1 MNSVLNLGAKIDKRK
16 SHSENEKKRRDRFK
30 ALINKLKLL
39 GRKYLMVVPKSKSE
53 NIQQMAILE
62 NACEYIQKVQQVL
75 RERGL
80 IEEEPAPIDLLTQY
94 QSEFKIMKAEPD
106 EGSDGSEESSKK
118 SILEERELSLIAS
131 V

>member
-1 MNSVLNLGAKIDKRK
+1 MNSVLHLGAKIDKRK

-39 GRKYLMVVPKSKSE
+39 VPKSKSE

-80 IEEEPAPIDLLTQY
+80 IEEEPAPIDLLAQY
-94 QSEFKIMKAEPD
+94 QSEFRIVKAEA
-106 EGSDGSEESSKK
+106 EECSDSGESSIKI
-118 SILEERELSLIAS
+118 SNLLC
-131 V
+131 

>member
-1 MNSVLNLGAKIDKRK
+1 MNSVIHLGAKIDKRK

-30 ALINKLKLL
+30 ALIHKLKML
-39 GRKYLMVVPKSKSE
+39 VPKSKSE

-80 IEEEPAPIDLLTQY
+80 IEEEPAQVDLLSQY
-94 QSEFKIMKAEPD
+94 QSEFKLARAVHRD
-106 EGSDGSEESSKK
+106 DASDGSVESN
-118 SILEERELSLIAS
+118 SIKIANLLC
-131 V
+131 